1 MVAGWMEIECRR
13 SLVGVPGGTL
23 SIDRKEMGPK
33 PQTFRAG
40 ESLPEGG
47 ESGGWFGP
55 TTPPGS
61 SLERRRVA
69 ALRLYCIFLNYTCEM
84 TILNVYRAILAP
96 EPGTRVGASP
106 PATVADGLSRQ
117 IEACLFHFSAGNG
130 CLRCR
135 STCTPRS
142 ATSGG
147 RTPSILPA
155 APRVAGL
162 I

>member
-1 MVAGWMEIECRR
+1 MEVGFGR

-40 ESLPEGG
+40 ESLPEGR
-47 ESGGWFGP
+47 ESGGWLEP
-55 TTPPGS
+55 ATPLGS
-61 SLERRRVA
+61 SREWRRVA
-69 ALRLYCIFLNYTCEM
+69 PPHSYLHIPGSYLWGNHFECRSGDFGAETLPQTC
-84 TILNVYRAILAP
+84 TQRGGSL
-96 EPGTRVGASP
+96 TGA
-106 PATVADGLSRQ
+106 VAGELSRQ
-117 IEACLFHFSAGNG
+117 IAACFFYFSAGSG
-130 CLRCR
+130 CRRCR